1 MDEQKTERAAAVRRL
16 KAKRDFR
23 MHLGAY
29 VIVNAVLVAIWAM
42 GSRAGFWPAWPLI
55 FWGAVVA
62 IHGWWAYFGNSVSE
76 RAIRREMGGR

>member
-1 MDEQKTERAAAVRRL
+1 MDERETERVAAVRRL
-16 KAKRDFR
+16 KVRRGFR

-29 VIVNAVLVAIWAM
+29 VITIATLVAIWAM

-55 FWGAVVA
+55 FWGAAVA
-62 IHGWWAYFGNSVSE
+62 FHGWWAYFGNPVSE